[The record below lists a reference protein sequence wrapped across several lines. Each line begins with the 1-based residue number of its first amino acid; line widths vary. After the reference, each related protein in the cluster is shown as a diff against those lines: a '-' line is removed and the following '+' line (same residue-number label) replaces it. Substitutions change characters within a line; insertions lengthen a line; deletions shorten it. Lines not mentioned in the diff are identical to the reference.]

1 MKINCL
7 KTKRLFSFLAL
18 SAFFTLAVG
27 CVKPDPEP
35 QPEPEPE
42 PEEEVFETDL
52 TFECNFADITD
63 VSIKAEITP
72 SANTEYYYAYLV
84 SKEQFSTDSLEM
96 DKTMK
101 IFEQAAAQDG
111 VSVEDVIKSR
121 SKKGK
126 STAEF
131 FELTHLTEYYLC
143 IFQLNAEGDT
153 GNFARFETSTAS
165 DIDKFSLD
173 ITVEDI
179 ACWTAKITVKSS
191 DQFEKYL
198 YNVVDKETFSKFKS
212 DQEYIENY
220 LKTNEVYIPM
230 LLQKGE
236 SSSEWDSFYDDTEYY
251 VLAFGYNLDEK
262 KVTTSLIK
270 KEFKTEPVSYIKDF
284 SIDISVLLQPTS
296 VSANLS
302 AKPTASNLDASQLK
316 YFTAA
321 YKTSSVTEGNKDQ
334 IQSIID
340 KAIDDKCNRFPG
352 YARDF
357 IINTLLSTGRYT
369 LRLANLQPSTE
380 YTAFGVLLDRNGKI
394 AGDIFTEN
402 FTTKEYI
409 VSKASLD
416 AELSA
421 YYDGDE
427 VVKLQQNALY
437 PGNIIMKTVLTQKD
451 SEIKEPYYTIAL
463 GDYTDTEKYT
473 DLMLIPSIVSS
484 SPSGIQVN
492 KPIHLFTGWPKNEGD
507 TTWTML
513 IVGLDKDNNY
523 TKVIRKKYEI
533 TREGANPPEEFA
545 NRGNSEDV
553 PPTEIKFE
561 SIK

>member
-1 MKINCL
+1 M
-7 KTKRLFSFLAL
+7 
-18 SAFFTLAVG
+18 TLAVG
-27 CVKPDPEP
+27 CAKPEPEP

-52 TFECNFADITD
+52 TFECNFSEITD

-101 IFEQAAAQDG
+101 MFEQTAAEDG

-126 STAEF
+126 SAAEF
-131 FELTHLTEYYLC
+131 YELTYLTEYYLC
-143 IFQLNAEGDT
+143 VFQLNAEGDT
-153 GNFARFETSTAS
+153 GNFVRFETSTAS

-179 ACWTAKITVKSS
+179 ACWTAKVTVKSS

-220 LKTNEVYIPM
+220 LKSNEPYIPL

-236 SSSEWDSFYDDTEYY
+236 SSSEWDTFYDDTEYY

-262 KVTTSLIK
+262 KITTSLIK
-270 KEFKTEPVSYIKDF
+270 KEFKTEPISYIENLN
-284 SIDISVLLQPTS
+284 IDISVLSQPTS

-302 AKPTASNLDASQLK
+302 LNPSSSNLEASQIK

-321 YKTSSVTEGNKDQ
+321 YLTSSITEGNKDQ
-334 IQSIID
+334 IQALID
-340 KAIDDKCNRFPG
+340 KAINDKCNRYPG
-352 YARDF
+352 YAREY
-357 IINTLLSTGRYT
+357 IISTLLSSGRYT
-369 LRLANLQPSTE
+369 LRLTNLQPSTE
-380 YTAFGVLLDRNGKI
+380 YTAFGVMLDKNGKI
-394 AGDIFTEN
+394 AGDLFTKN
-402 FTTKEYI
+402 FTTKDYV
-409 VSKASLD
+409 VSEATVD

-437 PGNIIMKTVLTQKD
+437 PGNIIMKTVMTHKD
-451 SEIKEPYYTIAL
+451 DDVKTPYYTFAL
-463 GDYTDTEKYT
+463 GDYTDTEKYP
-473 DLMLIPSIVSS
+473 DIALIPSIINA
-484 SPSGIQVN
+484 SPNGIQLD
-492 KPIHLFTGWPKNEGD
+492 KPIYLFAGWPKNEND
-507 TTWTML
+507 KTWTML
-513 IVGLDKDNNY
+513 IVGIDKDNNY
-523 TKVIRKKYEI
+523 TKVVRKKYEI
-533 TREGANPPEEFA
+533 TREGANPPEEYV
-545 NRGNSEDV
+545 NRGNSEEV
-553 PPTEIKFE
+553 PPIEIKQFNIDYTQPEITIE
-561 SIK
+561 SIR